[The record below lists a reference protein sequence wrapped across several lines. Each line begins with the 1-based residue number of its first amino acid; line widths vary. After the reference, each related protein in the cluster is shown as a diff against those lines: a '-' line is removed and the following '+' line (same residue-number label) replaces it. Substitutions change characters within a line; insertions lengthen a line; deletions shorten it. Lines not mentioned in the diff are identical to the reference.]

1 MRLDDN
7 ETITDQE
14 VEWLEDQIYWY
25 GLDSIGSANV
35 EELKEHYCSTYRW
48 RNCEGC
54 PYYESE
60 DEVCRLDK

>member
-7 ETITDQE
+7 EVITAQE

-54 PYYESE
+54 PHYESE